1 VTPFAIFLPQYNE
14 IYIFLTTS
22 SVTSD
27 FIMDCFKKFWST
39 QADRFPLVK
48 TLVINQDNG
57 PNCNSHRTQFMK
69 RLTEF
74 TDESGLSIQ
83 LAYYPPYHS
92 KYNPVERVWGGLE
105 NYWKGDIL
113 DSLETVEQFARNMTY
128 NGIHP
133 IVEVIRDTYHK
144 GVKLTK
150 RAMNKLEK
158 RFKRMPGLEKWFIR
172 IIPISLS

>member
-1 VTPFAIFLPQYNE
+1 
-14 IYIFLTTS
+14 
-22 SVTSD
+22 
-27 FIMDCFKKFWST
+27 
-39 QADRFPLVK
+39 
-48 TLVINQDNG
+48 
-57 PNCNSHRTQFMK
+57 
-69 RLTEF
+69 
-74 TDESGLSIQ
+74 
-83 LAYYPPYHS
+83 
-92 KYNPVERVWGGLE
+92 
-105 NYWKGDIL
+105 
-113 DSLETVEQFARNMTY
+113 VEQFARNMTY